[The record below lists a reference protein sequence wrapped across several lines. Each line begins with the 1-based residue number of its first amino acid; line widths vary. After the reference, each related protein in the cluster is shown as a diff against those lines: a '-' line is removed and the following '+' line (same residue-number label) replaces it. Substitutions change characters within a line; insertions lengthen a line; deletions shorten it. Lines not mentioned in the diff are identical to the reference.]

1 MSQSLRDARL
11 SVTSALPNG
20 AAAVNSAG
28 IDLGHGTTGEHH
40 ANCVLLIESP
50 ALLTGDLADAATLT
64 YDVEDSADN
73 TTYAAIAKAV
83 LVQTGAGAAGAAAD
97 SVKFRLPPHVRQYV
111 RVTATKTG
119 VGDASDKSLT
129 ASLVF

>member
-1 MSQSLRDARL
+1 MSFNLRDAQM
-11 SVTSALPNG
+11 SVTKALPNG
-20 AAAVNSAG
+20 AAAVSSDG
-28 IDLGHGTTGEHH
+28 IDLGHDTTGAHLADCE
-40 ANCVLLIESP
+40 LLIESP

-73 TTYAAIAKAV
+73 ATFAAIAKGV
-83 LVQTGAGAAGAAAD
+83 LVQTGAGAAGAAAK
-97 SVKFRLPPHVRQYV
+97 SARFRLPSSVRRYV

>member
-1 MSQSLRDARL
+1 MSQSLRDALL
-11 SVTSALPNG
+11 SVTKALPNG
-20 AAAVNSAG
+20 AAAVNSDG
-28 IDLGHGTTGEHH
+28 IDLGHSTNGEHH

-64 YDVEDSADN
+64 FDVDDSADN
-73 TTYAAIAKAV
+73 SSFTAIAKGV
-83 LVQTGAGAAGAAAD
+83 MVQTGAGGAGAAAK
-97 SVKFRLPPHVRQYV
+97 SVKFRLPPQVRRYV

-119 VGDASDKSLT
+119 AGDASDKSLT